1 MQNNNNKKINE
12 EEVRNV
18 LFPLAVARPS
28 IFKKIIIVGSVVLYI
43 MMVISF
49 FTSGFL
55 TNYAFIELGIILLLL
70 YGVSTLYDYFYR
82 CNFEDRIDE
91 HMLGVVVG
99 FSNKVFILA
108 DDRVVDECETD
119 EVRIRKVSEEE
130 LDNFFYDYTSVLEC
144 YKEGKLITRVCIDKV
159 EELEGIVLSPDMS
172 RADEDIKIIYDD
184 DEDFDDDDG
193 DLVEDLED
201 LEDLDDED

>member
-1 MQNNNNKKINE
+1 MQNNKKKINE
-12 EEVRNV
+12 DEIRNV

-28 IFKKIIIVGSVVLYI
+28 ILKKVVIVGSIVLYI

-55 TNYAFIELGIILLLL
+55 TNYSFIELGLILLLL
-70 YGVSTLYDYFYR
+70 YAVSTLYDYFYR

-130 LDNFFYDYTSVLEC
+130 FDTFFPNYTSVLEC
-144 YKEGKLITRVCIDKV
+144 YREGKLVTRVCIDKV
-159 EELEGIVLSPDMS
+159 EELEGIVLSPNMS
-172 RADEDIKIIYDD
+172 RADEDIKVIYDD

-193 DLVEDLED
+193 DLLEDLED
-201 LEDLDDED
+201 LEDMEDED

>member
-1 MQNNNNKKINE
+1 MQNNKKKINE
-12 EEVRNV
+12 DEVRNV

-28 IFKKIIIVGSVVLYI
+28 ILKKIIIVGSIVLYI
-43 MMVISF
+43 MLVISF

-55 TNYAFIELGIILLLL
+55 TNYAFIELGLILLLL
-70 YGVSTLYDYFYR
+70 YVVSTLYDYFYR

-130 LDNFFYDYTSVLEC
+130 FDTFFPNYTSVLEC
-144 YKEGKLITRVCIDKV
+144 YKEGKLVTRVCIDKV
-159 EELEGIVLSPDMS
+159 EELEGLVLNPNMS
-172 RADEDIKIIYDD
+172 RADEDIQVIYD
-184 DEDFDDDDG
+184 DEDFDDEDDDG
-193 DLVEDLED
+193 DLVEDLDD
-201 LEDLDDED
+201 LEDED

>member
-1 MQNNNNKKINE
+1 MQNNKKKINE
-12 EEVRNV
+12 DEVRNV

-28 IFKKIIIVGSVVLYI
+28 ILKKIIIVGSIVLYI
-43 MMVISF
+43 MLVISF

-55 TNYAFIELGIILLLL
+55 TNYAFIELGLILLLL
-70 YGVSTLYDYFYR
+70 YVVSTLYDYFYR

-130 LDNFFYDYTSVLEC
+130 FDTFFPNYTSVLEC
-144 YKEGKLITRVCIDKV
+144 YKEGNKV
-159 EELEGIVLSPDMS
+159 EELEGLVLNPNMS
-172 RADEDIKIIYDD
+172 RADEDIQVIYD
-184 DEDFDDDDG
+184 DEDFDDEDDDG
-193 DLVEDLED
+193 DLVEDLDD
-201 LEDLDDED
+201 LEDED

>member
-1 MQNNNNKKINE
+1 MQNNKKKINE
-12 EEVRNV
+12 DEVRNV

-28 IFKKIIIVGSVVLYI
+28 ILKKIIIVGSIVLYI
-43 MMVISF
+43 MLVISF

-55 TNYAFIELGIILLLL
+55 TNYAFIELGLILLLL
-70 YGVSTLYDYFYR
+70 YVVSTLYDYFYR

-119 EVRIRKVSEEE
+119 EVRIRRVSEEE
-130 LDNFFYDYTSVLEC
+130 FDTFFPNYTSVLEC
-144 YKEGKLITRVCIDKV
+144 YKEGKLVTRVCIDKV
-159 EELEGIVLSPDMS
+159 EELEGLVLNPNMS
-172 RADEDIKIIYDD
+172 RADEDIQVIYD
-184 DEDFDDDDG
+184 DEDFDDEDDDG
-193 DLVEDLED
+193 DLVEDLDD
-201 LEDLDDED
+201 LEDED

>member
-1 MQNNNNKKINE
+1 MQNNKKKINE
-12 EEVRNV
+12 DEVRNV

-28 IFKKIIIVGSVVLYI
+28 ILKKVVIVGSIVLYI
-43 MMVISF
+43 MLVISF

-55 TNYAFIELGIILLLL
+55 TNYAFIELGLILLLL

-108 DDRVVDECETD
+108 DDRVVDECDTD

-130 LDNFFYDYTSVLEC
+130 YDTFFPNYTSVLEC
-144 YKEGKLITRVCIDKV
+144 YRDGRLVTRVCIDKV
-159 EELEGIVLSPDMS
+159 EELEGLVLNPNMS
-172 RADEDIKIIYDD
+172 RADEDIKVIYD

-201 LEDLDDED
+201 LDDLEDED

>member
-1 MQNNNNKKINE
+1 MQNNKKKINE
-12 EEVRNV
+12 DEVRNV

-28 IFKKIIIVGSVVLYI
+28 ILKKIIIVGSIVLYI
-43 MMVISF
+43 MLVISF

-55 TNYAFIELGIILLLL
+55 TNYAFIELGLILLLL
-70 YGVSTLYDYFYR
+70 YVVSTLYDYFYR

-119 EVRIRKVSEEE
+119 EVRIRRVSEEE
-130 LDNFFYDYTSVLEC
+130 FDTFFPNYTSVLEC
-144 YKEGKLITRVCIDKV
+144 YKEGKLVTRVCIDKV
-159 EELEGIVLSPDMS
+159 EELEGIVLNPNMS
-172 RADEDIKIIYDD
+172 RADEDIQVIYD
-184 DEDFDDDDG
+184 DEDFDDEDDDG
-193 DLVEDLED
+193 DLVEDLDD
-201 LEDLDDED
+201 LEDED